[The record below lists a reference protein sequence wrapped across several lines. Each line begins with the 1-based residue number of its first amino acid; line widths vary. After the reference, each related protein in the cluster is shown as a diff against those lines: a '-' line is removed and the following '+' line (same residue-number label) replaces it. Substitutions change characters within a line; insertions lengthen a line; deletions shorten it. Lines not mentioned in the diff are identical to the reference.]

1 MLLRIHKAIPW
12 NIASAKLCIVD
23 NMHKFKRHNN
33 ANVICFIVPIALFL
47 IAYPIASRA
56 SAPSVVSESVLEAAE
71 KALPLLET
79 GDILHARQILY
90 QALNTAPQNS
100 LLHDLLGASYIIE
113 GDIVN
118 ASTEW
123 NAALKYYPRDGLA
136 EYGLG
141 IAAIAKSHPQAAR
154 RWLSKAQQEGDSA
167 ACLLSLGYLKW
178 VEGDTRELLPPLPD
192 TYRASTYYVN
202 GMLAYNA
209 GDYNSAFTDL
219 NDGFNNLQGNPLFE
233 PVGVIM
239 TFDRKTPVLLSSG
252 PHLPPLPLPSII
264 KPGSQ
269 VVSGVVTV
277 SPDYTDSDTGYVVFK
292 VDGSVKYLTNS
303 PPFTFHWDTAK
314 APNGT
319 HQLDITIFDNEGN
332 VTSHATKTIT
342 TRNISQ
348 LVAPVLSPSERLS
361 AINAGMWKLLE
372 MQPDRFT
379 LAYSA
384 SICAKVNSDLD
395 AERKYLDV
403 AASISPDYQGLR
415 SLYLMLI
422 KHDAE
427 DSFWRGEKGQ
437 KTVALTFDDGP
448 KPGITEQ
455 LLAIL
460 EQERVPGTFFVIG
473 RHVMAYPKLTDEI
486 RKAGMEIECHT
497 YTHPNL
503 TKLPAIQV
511 ERELMETVAAVKLT
525 TGENIRYFRPPG
537 GDIDFNV
544 RRIATDWGLTPCMWT
559 VDGWDMEK
567 TTAAD
572 LANWVIPRVVPGT
585 ILLLHNGLQTTVDAL
600 PDIIHAL
607 KEKGY
612 TFVTVKR
619 LNYLLDD
626 SKQLTDQSVG
636 NSRGDR
642 E

>member
-1 MLLRIHKAIPW
+1 MRFRIHKAIPW

-23 NMHKFKRHNN
+23 NMHKSKQRYK
-33 ANVICFIVPIALFL
+33 ANFISFIVPIALFL
-47 IAYPIASRA
+47 LAYPVTSRA
-56 SAPSVVSESVLEAAE
+56 SAPSVASESVLEVAE

-90 QALNTAPQNS
+90 QALNNAPQNS

-113 GDIVN
+113 GDLIN
-118 ASTEW
+118 ASAEW
-123 NAALKYYPRDGLA
+123 NASLKFNTRDGLA

-141 IAAIAKSHPQAAR
+141 IVAIANSHPQAAR
-154 RWLSKAQQEGDSA
+154 RWLSKAQHDGDSA

-192 TYRASTYYVN
+192 TYRASTHYVN
-202 GMLAYNA
+202 GMLEYNS
-209 GDYNSAFTDL
+209 GDYNSAFSDL
-219 NDGFNNLQGNPLFE
+219 NEAFDNLPGNPLFE
-233 PVGVIM
+233 TVGVFM

-252 PHLPPLPLPSII
+252 PHLPTLPPPSII
-264 KPGSQ
+264 QPRSQ

-277 SPDYTDSDTGYVVFK
+277 SPDYTDSDTGYVVFR

-303 PPFTFHWDTAK
+303 PPYTFHWDTAK
-314 APNGT
+314 ASNGT

-332 VTSHATKTIT
+332 VISHATKTIS
-342 TRNISQ
+342 TRNSSHP
-348 LVAPVLSPSERLS
+348 VAPALSPSERLS

-384 SICAKVNSDLD
+384 GICAKVNSDMD
-395 AERKYLDV
+395 SERKYLDV

-415 SLYLMLI
+415 SLYLILI

-503 TKLPAIQV
+503 TKLPDIQV

-537 GDIDFNV
+537 GDIDSNV

-559 VDGWDMEK
+559 VDGWDMER
-567 TTAAD
+567 TTATD
-572 LANWVIPRVVPGT
+572 LAKWVVPRVVPGT
-585 ILLLHNGLQTTVDAL
+585 ILLLHNGLQNTVDAL

-612 TFVTVKR
+612 TFVTIRR

-636 NSRGDR
+636 NFRGDR

>member
-1 MLLRIHKAIPW
+1 MRFRNQKAIPW
-12 NIASAKLCIVD
+12 SIASANSCMEESMRKSKQRNKTNLIS
-23 NMHKFKRHNN
+23 
-33 ANVICFIVPIALFL
+33 FIIPIALFL
-47 IAYPIASRA
+47 LAYPVASSA
-56 SAPSVVSESVLEAAE
+56 SAPSVASETVLEVAE

-79 GDILHARQILY
+79 GDVLHARQILY

-100 LLHDLLGASYIIE
+100 LLHDLLGVSYLIE
-113 GDIVN
+113 GDLVN
-118 ASTEW
+118 ASAEW
-123 NAALKYYPRDGLA
+123 NTALKGNPRDGVA

-141 IAAIAKSHPQAAR
+141 IAAIADSHPQSAR
-154 RWLSKAQQEGDSA
+154 RWLSKAQQDGDSA

-192 TYRASTYYVN
+192 SYRASTHYVN
-202 GMLAYNA
+202 GMLEYNS
-209 GDYNSAFTDL
+209 GDYNSAFKDL
-219 NDGFNNLQGNPLFE
+219 NEAFNNLQGNPLFE

-239 TFDRKTPVLLSSG
+239 TFDRKTPILLSSG
-252 PHLPPLPLPSII
+252 PHLPPLPLPSIVQ
-264 KPGSQ
+264 PRSQ

-277 SPDYTDSDTGYVVFK
+277 SPDYADSDAGYVVFR
-292 VDGSVKYLTNS
+292 VDGSVRYLTNS
-303 PPFTFHWDTAK
+303 PPYTFHWDTAK
-314 APNGT
+314 VPNGT

-332 VTSHATKTIT
+332 VLSHATKTIT
-342 TRNISQ
+342 TRNISHP
-348 LVAPVLSPSERLS
+348 AVLALNPSERLG
-361 AINAGMWKLLE
+361 AVNARLWKLLE

-384 SICAKVNSDLD
+384 GICAKVNSDLD

-415 SLYLMLI
+415 SLYLILI

-503 TKLPAIQV
+503 TRLPDIQV

-537 GDIDFNV
+537 GDIDSNV
-544 RRIATDWGLTPCMWT
+544 RRIAADWGLTPCMWT

-567 TTAAD
+567 TTATD
-572 LANWVIPRVVPGT
+572 LANWVISRVVPGT

-600 PDIIHAL
+600 PDIIRAL

-626 SKQLTDQSVG
+626 SKQLTEQSVG
-636 NSRGDR
+636 NSSGDR